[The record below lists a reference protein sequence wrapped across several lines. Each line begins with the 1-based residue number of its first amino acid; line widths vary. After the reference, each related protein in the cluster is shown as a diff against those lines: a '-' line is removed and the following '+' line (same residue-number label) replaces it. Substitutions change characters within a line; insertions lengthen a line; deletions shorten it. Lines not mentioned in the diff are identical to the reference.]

1 MPYYERHLPHWH
13 PDDAVLFVTWRLA
26 GSSPRPEPEFLR
38 MPFKEREAQLDQA
51 AAGPIWLS
59 DSRIA
64 SLVQAA
70 IIYGANVRKLYDLY
84 AWCIMPNHV
93 HLVLQPHSPLP
104 KTMQWLKARTARRA
118 NDILG
123 RAGHPFWQEESYD
136 RWMRGEQ
143 ELLDT
148 IAYVEENP
156 LNAGL
161 VSAPEDWPYSSAR
174 RTDDRNRSSVLLG
187 T

>member
-1 MPYYERHLPHWH
+1 
-13 PDDAVLFVTWRLA
+13 
-26 GSSPRPEPEFLR
+26 
-38 MPFKEREAQLDQA
+38 
-51 AAGPIWLS
+51 
-59 DSRIA
+59 
-64 SLVQAA
+64 
-70 IIYGANVRKLYDLY
+70 
-84 AWCIMPNHV
+84 
-93 HLVLQPHSPLP
+93 
-104 KTMQWLKARTARRA
+104 MQWLKARTARRA

-161 VSAPEDWPYSSAR
+161 VGAPEDWPYSSAR